1 MSSDIDC
8 IAKSGVV
15 HQIEGQKVTVKI
27 NSVSACA
34 ACHAKGMC
42 TSSDT
47 SEKFIEVALSDA
59 GNVKPGEMV
68 SVNVASSAGNV
79 ALFYGYVL
87 PFLLVFVSLI
97 ITVNFLPEVYAGLI
111 SLGILVPYYAV
122 LYVLRNKMG
131 KRFRFTISA

>member
-8 IAKSGVV
+8 IAKSGIV
-15 HQIEGQKVTVKI
+15 HQVEGQKVIVKI

-47 SEKFIEVALSDA
+47 SEKFIEVALADA

-68 SVNVASSAGNV
+68 NVNVAYSAGNV

-97 ITVNFLPEVYAGLI
+97 VTINFVSEVYAGLI

-131 KRFRFTISA
+131 KRFRFTISV